1 MTKFCCVSHFRNHR
15 SYRSVMVY
23 LCKMMIS
30 LVGFFFFLHFFK
42 LLIFQVVRE
51 MKGQI
56 MIQNGKKYV
65 SCTISRE
72 PFIIWFLFVVHK
84 CKMMIIYRVFF
95 NFFKILIFQVV
106 SGVKGQKMAQKFCLL
121 CSISQ
126 EAYIIWPWF
135 LEHMCEVMTS
145 SDAFFSFS
153 KFDFSGC

>member
-1 MTKFCCVSHFRNHR
+1 
-15 SYRSVMVY
+15 
-23 LCKMMIS
+23 
-30 LVGFFFFLHFFK
+30 
-42 LLIFQVVRE
+42 

-135 LEHMCEVMTS
+135 LEHVW
-145 SDAFFSFS
+145 SDDIFRCFFQFFKIWFFRSLGGSKRAKKDSKLQKSMSVVFGRRVKWWYLQQFCSFFKIS
-153 KFDFSGC
+153 DFSGF